1 MDATRSCGRSDVSF
15 LREGLPE
22 ILDQRGVAVG
32 IARGRRAAEERDEHA
47 PFHCPMPP
55 VLLTER
61 IAHLSYGRRL
71 LRCGISTSL
80 MTAVGQNAKNSH

>member
-32 IARGRRAAEERDEHA
+32 IARGRRAAEERDEH
-47 PFHCPMPP
+47 
-55 VLLTER
+55 V
-61 IAHLSYGRRL
+61 SYGRRL